1 MDDVAPGLSAADAR
15 RAAVFVRGHTALRR
29 LPTLPEMALHV
40 ADDSL
45 AVWEATQAEV
55 DRGEIDPP
63 FWAFAWAGGLGLAR
77 LLLDRPTLVAGR
89 SVLDVAT
96 GSGLVAIAAA
106 LAGAADVTAVD
117 LDPLA
122 VAATRLNASVNRTR
136 IHARVADVADL
147 EPVAGT
153 VVTAG
158 DVFYERSMAY
168 TMLRAFDRFAAA
180 GCDVLVGDPHRTY
193 LPADRLEPLA
203 TVDVDVDPELEDAP
217 VKPTLIGRLRPSAG

>member
-1 MDDVAPGLSAADAR
+1 MDDVATGLTAAGAR
-15 RAAVFVRGHTALRR
+15 RAAVFVRAHTELRR
-29 LPTLPEMALHV
+29 LPTVPEIVLHV

-77 LLLDRPTLVAGR
+77 LLLDRPELVAGR
-89 SVLDVAT
+89 PVLDVAT

-106 LAGAADVTAVD
+106 RAGAPEVTAVD

-122 VAATRLNASVNRTR
+122 VSATRLNASANRVP
-136 IHARVADVADL
+136 IVARVADVAALD
-147 EPVAGT
+147 PPAGT
-153 VVTAG
+153 LVTAG

-180 GCDVLVGDPHRTY
+180 GCEVLVGDPHRTY
-193 LPADRLEPLA
+193 LPAERLEPLA
-203 TVDVDVDPELEDAP
+203 TVDVDVDPGLEDAP
-217 VKPTLIGRLRPSAG
+217 VKTTLVARLRPTC